1 MSSMTIVS
9 PARISF
15 VSLIPDIRYP
25 TCPAFNSF
33 VSNIL
38 ISFSKLIPVFSKTFL
53 DTNSISFIISSNFFF
68 VDIIAILSPF
78 LIEPCEIFI
87 NVTIPRY

>member
-1 MSSMTIVS
+1 MTIVS

-33 VSNIL
+33 VSIGVGDKN
-38 ISFSKLIPVFSKTFL
+38 P
-53 DTNSISFIISSNFFF
+53 NSNTSNFFF